1 MNAEK
6 IMDALNLLDDDLIG
20 EVDALRNKKAPGKP
34 TPWRK
39 ILPVAACFGLVLSVL
54 LIWNNLEPHMDGTD
68 AATAPESGT
77 PEYALGT
84 ENENSKFDSMT
95 NGICSDETVAVSP
108 EASIPETDTD
118 ESCGLETSEPG
129 LGDGNG
135 NTDDLPPETDEV
147 PSVILQID
155 VLEDGGFQ
163 GTVVE
168 IVDTDFFSVG
178 IEVTVEFMDDAFVG
192 ELAEGDRVL
201 VMFRGFDGNT
211 LYAEYVGRT
220 TE

>member
-1 MNAEK
+1 MTSEK
-6 IMDALNLLDDDLIG
+6 IMDALSFLDDEMLS
-20 EVDALRNKKAPGKP
+20 EVDALRSRKKKRF
-34 TPWRK
+34 PWRRV
-39 ILPVAACFGLVLSVL
+39 LPVAACFALALTVVLVWSRLD
-54 LIWNNLEPHMDGTD
+54 NTPDG
-68 AATAPESGT
+68 
-77 PEYALGT
+77 
-84 ENENSKFDSMT
+84 
-95 NGICSDETVAVSP
+95 AVSGNGSGENAQVEMMGSVP
-108 EASIPETDTD
+108 ENDVEGTLNEDVGEDYAGGDGLGNDGMQSVPETEI
-118 ESCGLETSEPG
+118 ESMPG
-129 LGDGNG
+129 SDG
-135 NTDDLPPETDEV
+135 NTDGYPPETDEV

-178 IEVTVEFMDDAFVG
+178 TEVTVEFMDDAFVG

-211 LYAEYVGRT
+211 LYAEYVGRV

>member
-20 EVDALRNKKAPGKP
+20 EVDALRNKKAPKKP

-39 ILPVAACFGLVLSVL
+39 ILPVAACFGLVLTAVLVWSRLDTTPDGAVSENAQVEMMGSVPE
-54 LIWNNLEPHMDGTD
+54 NDVEGTI
-68 AATAPESGT
+68 ENGGGQ
-77 PEYALGT
+77 EYV
-84 ENENSKFDSMT
+84 
-95 NGICSDETVAVSP
+95 SDENLADDGMQ
-108 EASIPETDTD
+108 SIPETEIESTPGSDGYTD
-118 ESCGLETSEPG
+118 GY
-129 LGDGNG
+129 
-135 NTDDLPPETDEV
+135 PPETDEV

-178 IEVTVEFMDDAFVG
+178 MEVTVEFMDDAFIG
-192 ELAEGDRVL
+192 EISEGDRVL
-201 VMFRGFDGNT
+201 VMFNGFDDNT